1 MNTKDFSQ
9 REKEKKRQ
17 RPHCDLTSKTKGSK
31 KMDRKTIG
39 RSIRRIREEREY
51 SREQLARKAGIHAQL
66 IVRWEYGISSPTLLP
81 LIAVADALDVSLD
94 ELVGRI
100 R

>member
-1 MNTKDFSQ
+1 MDENTNTIGQSIRKV
-9 REKEKKRQ
+9 REEKEY
-17 RPHCDLTSKTKGSK
+17 T
-31 KMDRKTIG
+31 
-39 RSIRRIREEREY
+39 
-51 SREQLARKAGIHAQL
+51 REQLARKAGIHAQL
-66 IVRWEYGISSPTLLP
+66 IVRWELGISYPNIRP